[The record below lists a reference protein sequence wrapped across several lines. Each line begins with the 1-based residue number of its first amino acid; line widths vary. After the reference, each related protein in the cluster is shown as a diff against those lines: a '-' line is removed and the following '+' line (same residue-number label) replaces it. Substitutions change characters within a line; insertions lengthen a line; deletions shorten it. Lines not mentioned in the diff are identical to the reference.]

1 MDMDY
6 LTLEHKKF
14 LVEHYVYDA
23 WQFTNNAAKGV
34 ATARFCCC
42 RASNYCFNKLHY

>member
-34 ATARFCCC
+34 ATARFCCE
-42 RASNYCFNKLHY
+42 AIKKVNNSIE

>member
-23 WQFTNNAAKGV
+23 WQFTTCIPEIYNEGGTTPN
-34 ATARFCCC
+34 F
-42 RASNYCFNKLHY
+42 S